1 MCCNPLDAGL
11 EIITGQ
17 GWTEA
22 KVGLLLQVAGKRKA
36 LLKPAVFLLLC
47 KMLQHPS
54 IGRPAVVELDFCL

>member
-1 MCCNPLDAGL
+1 MDAGL